1 MAVQVGGP
9 SGRMIG
15 EAEFDK
21 TICYD
26 DVATGG
32 SFMVFNSKRDV
43 IDIAL
48 QYTAFFAE
56 ESCGYCTP
64 CRVGNELML
73 KYLKAVQEGKAEAGD
88 LELMKDLGET
98 MTIASRCGLGQT
110 AANPALTSMA
120 SFPEAYK
127 AKIVP
132 DPEDGSKPTFDLAGA
147 LKIAEGIAGRKSSF
161 AH

>member
-1 MAVQVGGP
+1 
-9 SGRMIG
+9 
-15 EAEFDK
+15 
-21 TICYD
+21 
-26 DVATGG
+26 
-32 SFMVFNSKRDV
+32 MVFNSKRDV

-88 LELMKDLGET
+88 LELMKNLGET
-98 MTIASRCGLGQT
+98 MTVASRCGLGQT

-120 SFPEAYK
+120 SFPEAYQ
-127 AKIVP
+127 AKVIP
-132 DPEDGSKPTFDLAGA
+132 DPADGSNPDVRP
-147 LKIAEGIAGRKSSF
+147 GRRPEDRRRHRRTEEQF
-161 AH
+161 RTLNGQC